1 MHSFFSKQLLMMT
14 YVFVQSTLILSRG
27 ANLHNTH
34 VLPSVSDTSFFV
46 GNDESQQVETIVN
59 LKDSPN
65 PKTDENDVETL
76 SVASLSVEEESNTPL
91 TCESPEVIQLQSP
104 IQSPTITKSISKGSP
119 NAEQE
124 VKNDDHTDNIEVT
137 KAVVNLPT
145 VSSKSPSRPQVCA
158 TPMPTVARSL
168 HISNDVFTSMESDQ
182 ILDLSKITRDENLDI
197 IGVSPPHPE
206 TDAEPINIAPDFF
219 IPPPEAFGQKETTET
234 QKEADD
240 TASKSSDKEK
250 EVSSDK
256 SENSQPSKS
265 PRHIPVMP
273 VAVQPHSLTKL
284 DRVPRSMGIKIIAND
299 KLYKDGQRPLGESTS
314 ITKGLEVNEVATNS
328 SENHSKNQTL
338 NDEQIKDKAETQNQ
352 AQRSQCQ
359 EVSSTSTQAMDQDK
373 QLPKRQLDK
382 PQQHQQPHHEQ
393 IQIHSNQQQSSQQ
406 QQSEQQPLRSEQV
419 QQQQSQQHQ
428 ISTPQRQMHPQ
439 LQQNLNQLQKNQTP
453 HQNLQQQQPVHQY
466 HQQHRQQQHQNLQ
479 HQKLL

>member
-1 MHSFFSKQLLMMT
+1 MQTLLYSTYLSFQVFQLHI
-14 YVFVQSTLILSRG
+14 FIG
-27 ANLHNTH
+27 H
-34 VLPSVSDTSFFV
+34 
-46 GNDESQQVETIVN
+46 DESQQVETIVN

-65 PKTDENDVETL
+65 PIADENDVETL
-76 SVASLSVEEESNTPL
+76 SVASLSVEEESTTPL
-91 TCESPEVIQLQSP
+91 TCKTPEVIQIQSP

-168 HISNDVFTSMESDQ
+168 HISNDVFSSMESDQ

-240 TASKSSDKEK
+240 TVSKSSDKEK

-314 ITKGLEVNEVATNS
+314 ITKGLEINEVATNS
-328 SENHSKNQTL
+328 SETHSKNQTS
-338 NDEQIKDKAETQNQ
+338 NDQQIKDKPETQNQ

-359 EVSSTSTQAMDQDK
+359 EVSSTSTQAMDQNK

-382 PQQHQQPHHEQ
+382 PQQHKQSHPEQKQ
-393 IQIHSNQQQSSQQ
+393 IQSNQQQSSQQ
-406 QQSEQQPLRSEQV
+406 HQSEQPQRSEQV
-419 QQQQSQQHQ
+419 QQQSQQHQ
-428 ISTPQRQMHPQ
+428 ISQNHQHQRHIPLRQIHPQ
-439 LQQNLNQLQKNQTP
+439 TQQNLHQLQGNQKP
-453 HQNLQQQQPVHQY
+453 NQHIQQYQP
-466 HQQHRQQQHQNLQ
+466 HQQHRHQQQHQNVQ
-479 HQKLL
+479 QQKLL